1 VNRVLIS
8 RTKLDQDI
16 WQRLKVMAAQMGTNR
31 EELMNTVLRKFVE
44 GFDVKLVKKT
54 QKRGEGRSYFD
65 SG

>member
-1 VNRVLIS
+1 MNRVLIS